1 MIVRVNGERTV
12 LPEGASVIDAVAV
25 AGVEPGQR
33 GIAVA
38 LDGEVVPRA
47 QLSETMLSEGQRI
60 EIVAAIQG
68 GAG

>member
-1 MIVRVNGERTV
+1 MIVQVNGEETV
-12 LPEGASVIDAVAV
+12 LPDGASVVDAVAV
-25 AGVEPGQR
+25 AGVDPGRR

-47 QLSETMLSEGQRI
+47 QLAEKMLSEGQRI

-68 GAG
+68 GAR

>member
-1 MIVRVNGERTV
+1 MIVHVNGEQTA
-12 LPEGASVIDAVAV
+12 LPDGANVIDAVAV

-47 QLSETMLSEGQRI
+47 QLAETPLSEGARI

-68 GAG
+68 GAR